1 MDQHTSNIIRNRW
14 IERATPHVK
23 AMAAEIAQ
31 TSPLDFA
38 EACRVIVEAANR
50 EREFWEKGKANE

>member
-1 MDQHTSNIIRNRW
+1 MDQHTNNVIIGRW
-14 IERATPHVK
+14 IERATPHVR
-23 AMAAEIAQ
+23 AMAKEIEQ

-50 EREFWEKGKANE
+50 EREFWEKEKANE